1 MEQSDDM
8 VSNFIEKFSPHLFW
22 DTDQSKLDWTK
33 HRSYIVERVLEYG
46 LFSDWQLLRSR
57 LSVTEIAKQAKQFR
71 QLDTKTLAFISAI
84 QIPLKKNSDVTIPNN
99 RTSHTGTFNRFTGL
113 SPNLKIY
120 DWQEEPLWLSRL
132 GIVNP

>member
-1 MEQSDDM
+1 MAFFDRMGLEKRIYFLYLRVKIVTTNHLFMEQSDNM

-22 DTDQSKLDWTK
+22 DTDRSKLDWTK

-57 LSVTEIAKQAKQFR
+57 LSVTEIAKLAKQFR

-84 QIPLKKNSDVTIPNN
+84 SNTPK
-99 RTSHTGTFNRFTGL
+99 
-113 SPNLKIY
+113 
-120 DWQEEPLWLSRL
+120 EEFRCYNTKQSNQPHW
-132 GIVNP
+132 NF